1 MPPRPP
7 STALRAQL
15 RARIIARIED
25 LGLRHAEAG
34 KIMRL
39 ASAQM
44 SKLMRGDDIFSLD
57 RLVDA
62 AARLELTVRMSVTR
76 PYGEG

>member
-1 MPPRPP
+1 MPTRSP
-7 STALRAQL
+7 STVLRAQL
-15 RARIIARIED
+15 RARITQRIEE
-25 LGLRHAEAG
+25 LQLKQAEAG

-62 AARLELTVRMSVTR
+62 AARLELKVRMSVAR
-76 PYGEG
+76 PYGED